1 LHSPASRARARRW
14 RRWHD
19 RSRPAAGRGGRCPDP
34 RAARLGSGRAGY
46 QPFEAATAREAL
58 AALAE
63 VGPHAVLLDLGL
75 PIATGWNWCRCC
87 AARGGGGDT
96 SARDATAEKVAA
108 LDLGADDYVTKPFD
122 LDEVLAR
129 LRTALRRRAR
139 RARSTGTVRAG
150 GVEIDLL
157 ARIVRRDGHEV
168 HLAPREYAMLA
179 ELAVHAGKV
188 VTHAH
193 LLRTVWGRGMGGCRI
208 PARGARGIRRKL
220 EDGASG
226 APSLIRNEPG
236 VGYRLVV

>member
-1 LHSPASRARARRW
+1 MTDPVPLLIVEDDAPIRALLVSAL
-14 RRWHD
+14 
-19 RSRPAAGRGGRCPDP
+19 AA
-34 RAARLGSGRAGY
+34 AGY

-63 VGPHAVLLDLGL
+63 VGPQAVLLDLGL
-75 PIATGWNWCRCC
+75 PDRDGLELVPLLRGAG
-87 AARGGGGDT
+87 AAVVIL

-129 LRTALRRRAR
+129 LRTALRHRA
-139 RARSTGTVRAG
+139 APGAVTGTVRAG

-179 ELAVHAGKV
+179 QLAVHAGKV

-193 LLRTVWGRGMGGCRI
+193 LLRTVWGPGHEEDVEYLRV
-208 PARGARGIRRKL
+208 AARGIRRKL

>member
-1 LHSPASRARARRW
+1 MTDPVPLLIVEDDAPIRALLVSAL
-14 RRWHD
+14 
-19 RSRPAAGRGGRCPDP
+19 AA
-34 RAARLGSGRAGY
+34 AGY

-63 VGPHAVLLDLGL
+63 VGPQAVLLDLGL
-75 PIATGWNWCRCC
+75 PDRDGLELVPLLRGAG
-87 AARGGGGDT
+87 AAVVIL

-129 LRTALRRRAR
+129 LRTALRHRA
-139 RARSTGTVRAG
+139 APGAVTGTVRAG

-179 ELAVHAGKV
+179 QLAVHAGKV

-193 LLRTVWGRGMGGCRI
+193 LLRTVWGPGHEEDVEYLRV
-208 PARGARGIRRKL
+208 AARGIRRKL

-236 VGYRLVV
+236 VGYRLIV